1 MPGMGG
7 GRGAPHSADKGLL
20 SQIIDL
26 LNSKFGTELTEV
38 DQIWFDQQVEAA
50 ARDGDLREVAAGNSE
65 ENFGYVFDSRFTD
78 LVIDRR
84 AANDDLVRLFFDKSE
99 FKEALT
105 ACARRE
111 VYQKIQEDLGGAT

>member
-1 MPGMGG
+1 MRNGS
-7 GRGAPHSADKGLL
+7 HH
-20 SQIIDL
+20 
-26 LNSKFGTELTEV
+26 
-38 DQIWFDQQVEAA
+38 
-50 ARDGDLREVAAGNSE
+50 RER